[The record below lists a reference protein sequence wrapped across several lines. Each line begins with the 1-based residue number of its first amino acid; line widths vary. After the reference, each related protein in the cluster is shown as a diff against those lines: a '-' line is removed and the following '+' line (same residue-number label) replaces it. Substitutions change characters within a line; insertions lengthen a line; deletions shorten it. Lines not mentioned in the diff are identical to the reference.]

1 MSDRTKQILIIT
13 AAIVAIVIGVL
24 IYIGQHA
31 PSFQTVKCPGG
42 GEAIV
47 VDADRFLLEY
57 SGKQVTLDAALG
69 DKLKVRIGVGDQ
81 VLQQAISAT
90 QLLDQRLRVLVMEQQ
105 SSACDT
111 KGKDLLKGLGAY
123 SSNEFSQL
131 LKLSNDLN
139 EIAAK
144 GDTSQKANA
153 EKVLDETQVLAAS
166 AAKNLGESTTSR
178 QP

>member
-111 KGKDLLKGLGAY
+111 KG
-123 SSNEFSQL
+123 N
-131 LKLSNDLN
+131 
-139 EIAAK
+139 
-144 GDTSQKANA
+144 TSQKANA

>member
-1 MSDRTKQILIIT
+1 
-13 AAIVAIVIGVL
+13 
-24 IYIGQHA
+24 
-31 PSFQTVKCPGG
+31 
-42 GEAIV
+42 
-47 VDADRFLLEY
+47 
-57 SGKQVTLDAALG
+57 
-69 DKLKVRIGVGDQ
+69 
-81 VLQQAISAT
+81 
-90 QLLDQRLRVLVMEQQ
+90 MEQQ

-131 LKLSNDLN
+131 LKLSKDLN